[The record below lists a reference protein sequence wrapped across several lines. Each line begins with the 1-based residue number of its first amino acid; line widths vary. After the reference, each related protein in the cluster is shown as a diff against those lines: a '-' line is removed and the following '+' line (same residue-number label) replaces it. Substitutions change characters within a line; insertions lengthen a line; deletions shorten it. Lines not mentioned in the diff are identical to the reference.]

1 MIQTPEWR
9 KERRGITSIRPHE
22 TNIYVREGAIYIY
35 MKGVRRHKILNEKI
49 MAAVGMKAGKGRG
62 VGSSAGL
69 GSS

>member
-1 MIQTPEWR
+1 MM
-9 KERRGITSIRPHE
+9 SIRPHE
-22 TNIYVREGAIYIY
+22 TNISVHEGAIY
-35 MKGVRRHKILNEKI
+35 MRGVRRHEILNEKI